1 MLRVREATRGDD
13 EHVHHVL
20 AMLLPMTVA
29 TSTHFREQQ
38 NETLAV
44 ECALRQVEELEAPGI
59 EQLGILHPH
68 VVQGEADVL
77 ADDGDARR
85 ERKAVVQNQPGL
97 LLGVDE
103 GQRSHFRLVN

>member
-1 MLRVREATRGDD
+1 MLRVRETTRGDD

-20 AMLLPMTVA
+20 AMLLPITVA

-44 ECALRQVEELEAPGI
+44 ERALRQVEELEAPGI

-68 VVQGEADVL
+68 VVQREADVL